1 VTTAE
6 QAEHWPT
13 PRTITGGGES
23 GERKAEL
30 GRTESGG
37 GDLQAAVAMWPTP
50 RSEDSESAGNHPG
63 ATDSLTGAS
72 SLWQT
77 PASDSFR
84 SRGGDRKDE
93 QGLDQQ
99 SRYWGTPSSREWKGA
114 YSEEALVRK
123 DGKSRMDLLGNQAV
137 YWQTPTAGD
146 ETKTSPRMREG
157 HHNSLKAQVLSN
169 SPFSRPDPETP
180 THGDESSQS
189 APTSRRQLNP
199 RFVAWLMGWNPGWTS
214 LEPLSSASPEMVSYP
229 SVPASP
235 FVPSG
240 DNWPT
245 PDTQNARSGGAMR
258 VEAKGKH
265 AMSLHHVVE
274 GWSHEAP

>member
-1 VTTAE
+1 MDSGPNG
-6 QAEHWPT
+6 QAGIQH
-13 PRTITGGGES
+13 
-23 GERKAEL
+23 
-30 GRTESGG
+30 
-37 GDLQAAVAMWPTP
+37 QAAAWSTPHAHNAHGAPGAGLTANDGRHRDLVRETAQWPTP

-99 SRYWGTPSSREWKGA
+99 
-114 YSEEALVRK
+114 
-123 DGKSRMDLLGNQAV
+123 DGKMQQMLTHQAKRFLPSH
-137 YWQTPTAGD
+137 QA
-146 ETKTSPRMREG
+146 
-157 HHNSLKAQVLSN
+157 
-169 SPFSRPDPETP
+169 PETP

-214 LEPLSSASPEMVSYP
+214 LEPLNSASLGTGWCP
-229 SVPASP
+229 SVPVSP
-235 FVPSG
+235 SAPSG
-240 DNWPT
+240 DRWPT